1 MHVRVLYFA
10 VFRERL
16 ARDEDSLE
24 LPDTATVRD
33 AIDALAARHAA
44 IAQLRG
50 RFRVAVDHELVGD
63 DHALADGVELALIP
77 PVAGGASSHVLLTD
91 RPLSLDRC
99 IAAVRDDSIGGI
111 CTFLGLVRAQS
122 RGHTIVRLEY
132 EAYAAMATQIMQ
144 RLVREVEA
152 EIPGARLAVEHR
164 VGTLVVGDA
173 AVAIVAAAP
182 HRAEAFAACRAM
194 IDRLKDQVPIWKKE
208 FSVDGEEWIG
218 LGP

>member
-1 MHVRVLYFA
+1 
-10 VFRERL
+10 
-16 ARDEDSLE
+16 
-24 LPDTATVRD
+24 
-33 AIDALAARHAA
+33 
-44 IAQLRG
+44 
-50 RFRVAVDHELVGD
+50 
-63 DHALADGVELALIP
+63 
-77 PVAGGASSHVLLTD
+77 
-91 RPLSLDRC
+91 
-99 IAAVRDDSIGGI
+99 
-111 CTFLGLVRAQS
+111 VRAHS

-164 VGTLVVGDA
+164 VGTLAVGDA

-182 HRAEAFAACRAM
+182 HRAEAFAACRAL